1 MGWGACAAALAGV
14 LAACG
19 GGGDAGGGAG
29 GRPADVGQ
37 PVNGGTAVVAVK
49 SDFDAF
55 NPLVSTALTTQDIIK
70 DMLFTPLIRY
80 DEKLNP
86 QPYLAERWE
95 LSDTAV
101 VFHLRSDVKWHD
113 GQPVTAEDVK
123 FTFDLAK
130 NKEAASALES
140 VYLGMV
146 KSATVVDPQ
155 TIRFGFTAPHAQP
168 LDDFW
173 WAPVPKHV
181 LQATAPATLAQ
192 APFNRQPV
200 GSGPFKLERWQ
211 AGQQAVFVANPDF
224 PAGLGGR
231 PKLDRVVFRIIA
243 EATTRM
249 NELQSG
255 GVDVNYSV
263 QPDQANGLKSQRAI
277 QVIHYPSREFTY
289 LGWNNTRPMF
299 ADARVRRA
307 LTMAIDRQ
315 GLIQRLMFGYA
326 KPGGSFIPPIS
337 PMNPGLPPEPFDP
350 AAAKALLAKAGWVD
364 TNHDGIVEK
373 GGQPLRFSLMTS
385 AANKLFTD
393 AATMMQQELKAVG
406 ADAQIQT
413 QEFQSMLRAHK
424 AREYDAVITNWTWDY
439 FKADPQPLF
448 SCAEAQKKAS
458 ANRTG
463 YCSPQADALM
473 QRGVR
478 TTDAAQAKGV
488 WTDFSRLMQQE
499 QPVTVLFWA
508 EEIGGVGPRL
518 QGVQMDA
525 RSKLANVTQWWIPA
539 RMQKR

>member
-1 MGWGACAAALAGV
+1 MGRGACAALAGV
-14 LAACG
+14 LLAACG
-19 GGGDAGGGAG
+19 GGEGGGGAG
-29 GRPADVGQ
+29 SRPADVGQ
-37 PVNGGTAVVAVK
+37 PVNGGTAIIAVK

-86 QPYLAERWE
+86 QPYLAERWD

-101 VFHLRSDVKWHD
+101 VFHLRNDVKWHD

-130 NKEAASALES
+130 NKETASSLES

-181 LQATAPATLAQ
+181 LQSTAPASMAQ
-192 APFNRQPV
+192 AAFNRAPV

-211 AGQQAVFVANPDF
+211 AGQQAVFVANPQF

-231 PKLDRVVFRIIA
+231 PRLDRVVFRIIA

-255 GVDVNYSV
+255 GIDVNYSV
-263 QPDQANGLKSQRAI
+263 QPDQANSLKSQQAI
-277 QVIHYPSREFTY
+277 SVIHYPSREFTY
-289 LGWNNTRPMF
+289 LGWNNTQPMF

-307 LTMAIDRQ
+307 LTMGIDRQ
-315 GLIQRLMFGYA
+315 ALIDRLMFGYA
-326 KPGGSFIPPIS
+326 KPGGSFIPPTS
-337 PMNPGLPPEPFDP
+337 PMNPGLQPEPYDP
-350 AAAKALLAKAGWVD
+350 NGAKALLAQAGYVD
-364 TNHDGIVEK
+364 ANHDGIVEK
-373 GGQPLRFSLMTS
+373 GGQPLRFTIMTS

-393 AATMMQQELKAVG
+393 AATMIQQQLKQIG

-424 AREYDAVITNWTWDY
+424 AREYDGVITNWTWDY

-448 SCAEAQKKAS
+448 SCAEAQKKGS
-458 ANRTG
+458 ANRAG
-463 YCSPQADALM
+463 YCNAQADALM
-473 QRGVR
+473 QKGVT
-478 TTDAAQAKGV
+478 TTDPAQAKTV

-518 QGVQMDA
+518 QNVHMDA

-539 RMQKR
+539 RMQKH